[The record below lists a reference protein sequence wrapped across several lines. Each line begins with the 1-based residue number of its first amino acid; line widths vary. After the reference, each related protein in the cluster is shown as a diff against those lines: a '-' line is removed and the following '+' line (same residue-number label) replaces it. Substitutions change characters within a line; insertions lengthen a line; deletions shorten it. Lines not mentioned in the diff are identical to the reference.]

1 MRVMGRWA
9 IGALLMCVAGM
20 ASAADPL
27 FGKYNY
33 GAAQKGFGKPQGF
46 EECLQPMGVTARC
59 KGNVDYAGTR
69 FRLALTFDKQK
80 LVEAVLYS
88 AYDDAAYRRVLQEV
102 AKRFMLVAIADD
114 KSVVDVLAHTLNPNR
129 TQADAKAI
137 GDFETHALRSGMI
150 TYRLY
155 EQLDKYI
162 KPGLDARQVLATVPA
177 NIRVAEVTVKHG
189 KSENWLIVKFAKPGL
204 APKKTKG

>member
-1 MRVMGRWA
+1 MRRWA
-9 IGALLMCVAGM
+9 IGALLMCVAGG
-20 ASAADPL
+20 AAAADPL

-33 GAAQKGFGKPQGF
+33 GAAQKGFGKSQGF
-46 EECLQPMGVTARC
+46 SECLQPMGVTARC
-59 KGNVDYAGTR
+59 KDGVEYAGTR

-80 LVEAVLYS
+80 LVEAALYTQ
-88 AYDDAAYRRVLQEV
+88 YNDAAYRRVLQEI

-114 KSVVDVLAHTLNPNR
+114 KNVVDVLAHTLNPNR
-129 TQADAKAI
+129 TEADAKAI

-150 TYRLY
+150 SYRLY

-162 KPGLDARQVLATVPA
+162 KPGLDARQVLATVPPG
-177 NIRVAEVTVKHG
+177 IRVAEVTVKHG

-204 APKKTKG
+204 APKKPRA